1 MCIGHRSESMQK
13 LLTLLN
19 KGMPDAAGLLV
30 GSNPVMVLQSK
41 KWERRELPVLD
52 QVVRRGEV
60 GRG

>member
-1 MCIGHRSESMQK
+1 
-13 LLTLLN
+13 
-19 KGMPDAAGLLV
+19 
-30 GSNPVMVLQSK
+30 MVLQSK

>member
-1 MCIGHRSESMQK
+1 MQK